1 MNPSIN
7 ISISS
12 KKNPMSFGRKVLITI
27 LSILTIA
34 TFSFAIFVFIITRP
48 ISQRIDET
56 DKSKVRGTYDIDKD
70 KAVNSQEI
78 QDLNY
83 DLEITEPYKADL
95 QEYLEQLIF
104 FLYLNDSAYR
114 LMEQDIAKEKDYI
127 NLIRLNGE
135 LCPYVEYEG
144 SMEEVPKD
152 IETKLNNIETLNI
165 DFCNKLVESSA
176 LMTDYLDTTEL
187 QEMKD
192 LITRIREIN
201 GDNYENRLLIEKI
214 SNEILSLM
222 GIEKIFD

>member
-135 LCPYVEYEG
+135 LCPYAEYEG
-144 SMEEVPKD
+144 SMEEVPKN

-176 LMTDYLDTTEL
+176 LMTDYLDTKEL